1 MPFLKR
7 GKARYERKRYT
18 QQVPAAPVALPQSV
32 VEDSP
37 TNSEISTPEAEETK
51 ISYQEVT
58 YRVPKEERLLDLP
71 LEEEVFGEQD
81 TSVPDEKAY
90 NITPVTNSVPIGV
103 ALKKKK
109 RR

>member
-1 MPFLKR
+1 MPFLVR
-7 GKARYERKRYT
+7 GKARARQNR
-18 QQVPAAPVALPQSV
+18 PAPPPPPVTEPPVV
-32 VEDSP
+32 VE
-37 TNSEISTPEAEETK
+37 ETPAEPVTEEQK
-51 ISYQEVT
+51 VSYQEIT

-81 TSVPDEKAY
+81 SSIPDEKSY
-90 NITPVTNSVPIGV
+90 NITPVTNDVPIGI